1 MVIQVDHSSSGTA
14 DTPSQTE
21 GHKAD
26 VKPVKEG
33 ELPNDRNKCQ
43 VQITC
48 HTSRHLIS
56 N

>member
-26 VKPVKEG
+26 VKTVKEG
-33 ELPNDRNKCQ
+33 ELPNDRDKRQ

-48 HTSRHLIS
+48 HTPLYLIS